1 MISLELVAILKNIDF
16 KEMNPSLIPDV
27 LITQSELKEYFTSEE
42 IQVFSDY
49 LTYQRVEIG
58 SSVMAEGEPADC
70 LMYMVSGKARVLAEG
85 IQIGEIEV
93 GDFFGE
99 NMFSHEGARSAT
111 VQAVDS
117 CDVAVFTLEDYA
129 EFIRNSSNLAV
140 KFRDY
145 FTAIGSKRKDQKQG
159 LLFKDDKK
167 YLALIAHNEM
177 KSSLAEFVKQ
187 HSDVIGRFPLVATG
201 TTGMMLYKETGL
213 VLGRKVASGPLG
225 GAQAIGTLVSTDNVC
240 GIIFFRDPLSA
251 HPHHAD
257 IEALGRLCDVY
268 QIPFATNPGTA
279 EAILNYLVE
288 DGTRR
293 NIRNQ
298 VLEKYRN
305 QQKKVLKEGA

>member
-1 MISLELVAILKNIDF
+1 
-16 KEMNPSLIPDV
+16 MNPSLVSEV
-27 LITQSELKEYFTSEE
+27 LIAHSELKEYFASEE
-42 IQVFSDY
+42 IQVFTDY
-49 LTYQRVEIG
+49 LSCQEVEVD
-58 SSVMAEGEPADC
+58 SPVMAEGEPADC
-70 LMYMVSGKARVLAEG
+70 LMYMLSGKARVLSEG

-93 GDFFGE
+93 GAFFGE
-99 NMFSHEGARSAT
+99 SMFSHEATRSAT

-117 CDVAVFTLEDYA
+117 SVVAVFTLEDYA
-129 EFIRNSSNLAV
+129 KFIRNSPNLAV

-145 FTAIGSKRKDQKQG
+145 FDAIGSKRKDQRQG
-159 LLFKDDKK
+159 LLFKDNKK

-187 HSDVIGRFPLVATG
+187 HSDAIGRFPLVATG

-225 GAQAIGTLVSTDNVC
+225 GDQAIGTLVSTDNVC

-251 HPHHAD
+251 LPHHAD

-279 EAILNYLVE
+279 EAILDYLIE
-288 DGTRR
+288 NGTCGKV
-293 NIRNQ
+293 RNQ
-298 VLEKYRN
+298 VLEKYRD
-305 QQKKVLKEGA
+305 QQKKVLKDSV